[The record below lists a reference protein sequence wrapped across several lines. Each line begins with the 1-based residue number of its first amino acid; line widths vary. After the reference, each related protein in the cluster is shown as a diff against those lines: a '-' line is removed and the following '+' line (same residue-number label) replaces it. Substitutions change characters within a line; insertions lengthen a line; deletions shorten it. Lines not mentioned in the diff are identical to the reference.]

1 MSSEAEFER
10 RVHSLIVV
18 AALSLQSTRKQKATS
33 SLESPAP
40 MKDCAIDF
48 DQKHW
53 PVFLVFLSLLKCT
66 RKENASG
73 RVAICLASRLN
84 QM

>member
-53 PVFLVFLSLLKCT
+53 PVLFGISQPFEMHKNG
-66 RKENASG
+66 K
-73 RVAICLASRLN
+73 
-84 QM
+84 